1 MDIGELL
8 ASVRQRVMGG
18 PGGEMGEAGRIAMG
32 DVRMIDSRRVLVY
45 LLGTVSLVAPVFLI
59 LGWVLRGVWQGIAGW

>member
-32 DVRMIDSRRVLVY
+32 DVRMIDSRRLTVY
-45 LLGTVSLVAPVFLI
+45 LCVTAVSVGLVFCGA
-59 LGWVLRGVWQGIAGW
+59 GWVLRGLWESIAGW